1 VSVPLAATRSPTQV
15 ARSAAENAVG
25 LVLLLAVASFATWL
39 VATRPLSIG
48 TDTKI
53 YADFYAG
60 VLQQPLET
68 RLEPGFVALTLF
80 LKKMGLGLAGYQA
93 ALFALLLAT
102 VVVSTREY
110 YRYMGAACRYVTF
123 LTATLM
129 LLLLSPIFVNA
140 SINAVRQGLSALL
153 VFTALMAFQ
162 RHEWWRFLLVGTAA
176 AMLHYSALLY
186 IAFAPALF
194 MRPRQ
199 LLVVAAIA
207 LLLYCSGATMH
218 AVKVLSPQLYTT
230 VMEYAQNHYF
240 SPGVRVDF
248 ALFSITWYVL
258 PFVLAPMIQPEH
270 RDGIERS
277 TSVYLVMLLP
287 FFLFGWGYFS
297 NRYLLPAWQAASLM
311 LAAVVCHSRVPVL
324 RSAPVIQCGLI
335 IASGVFYYYI
345 SRGIVI

>member
-1 VSVPLAATRSPTQV
+1 MATFQSRTQVTRSTAHSTV
-15 ARSAAENAVG
+15 AVF
-25 LVLLLAVASFATWL
+25 LLMAVAAFAIWM
-39 VATRPLSIG
+39 VATRPLEIG

-60 VLQQPLET
+60 VTQQPLET
-68 RLEPGFVALTLF
+68 RLEPGFVAVTLF
-80 LKKMGLGLAGYQA
+80 LKKLGLGLASYQA
-93 ALFALLLAT
+93 ALFMLLLGT
-102 VVVSTREY
+102 VVVATREY

-123 LTATLM
+123 LSASLM
-129 LLLLSPIFVNA
+129 FLLLSPIFVNA

-162 RHEWWRFLLVGTAA
+162 QREWWRFLLVGAA
-176 AMLHYSALLY
+176 ATSLHYSSLMY

-199 LLVVAAIA
+199 LASVAAVA
-207 LLLYCSGATMH
+207 LLLYCSGATM
-218 AVKVLSPQLYTT
+218 AMVRTLSPQLYTT

-248 ALFSITWYVL
+248 AMFSIAWYVL
-258 PFVLAPMIQPEH
+258 PFILAPMIEPPYRE
-270 RDGIERS
+270 GIKRS

-297 NRYLLPAWQAASLM
+297 NRYLLPAWQAASLI
-311 LAAVVCHSRVPVL
+311 LAAVICHSRVPLL
-324 RSAPVIQCGLI
+324 RSSPVIQCGLI
-335 IASGVFYYYI
+335 IACGAFYYYI
-345 SRGIVI
+345 RKGIVI

>member
-1 VSVPLAATRSPTQV
+1 MSVQLAAFQSPTQV
-15 ARSAAENAVG
+15 ARSTAENAVAAF
-25 LVLLLAVASFATWL
+25 LLLAVAAFATWL
-39 VATRPLSIG
+39 VATRPLEIG

-60 VLQQPLET
+60 VMQQPLET
-68 RLEPGFVALTLF
+68 RLEPGFVAITLF
-80 LKKMGLGLAGYQA
+80 LKKMGVGLVGYQA
-93 ALFALLLAT
+93 ALFTLLLAT

-123 LTATLM
+123 LGASLM
-129 LLLLSPIFVNA
+129 FLLLSPIFVNA
-140 SINAVRQGLSALL
+140 SINAIRQGLSALL

-162 RHEWWRFLLVGTAA
+162 RREWWRFLLIGTAA
-176 AMLHYSALLY
+176 SMLHYSALLY

-194 MRPRQ
+194 LRPRQ
-199 LLVVAAIA
+199 LAGVAAIA
-207 LLLYCSGATMH
+207 LLLYCSGTTMYL
-218 AVKVLSPQLYTT
+218 VKSLSPQLYTI

-248 ALFSITWYVL
+248 AMFSIAWYVL
-258 PFVLAPMIQPEH
+258 PFALAPMIEAPY
-270 RDGIERS
+270 RDGIKRS

-287 FFLFGWGYFS
+287 FFMFGWGYFS

-311 LAAVVCHSRVPVL
+311 LAAVLCHSRMPLL

-335 IASGVFYYYI
+335 MACGVFYYYI
-345 SRGIVI
+345 SKGIVI